1 MDINK
6 FLSALLQF
14 LILLPGAVS
23 CYLPAKNRMKYS
35 PTKTAAL
42 CLAVI
47 LPYSAAAALLCTLF
61 SVNPSLLLLTS
72 LVLFFFLY
80 RRTVDL
86 ELSDRKSVV

>member
-1 MDINK
+1 MDMNK

-35 PTKTAAL
+35 PAKTAVL

-47 LPYSAAAALLCTLF
+47 LPYSVAAASLCTLF
-61 SVNPSLLLLTS
+61 SVGAFLHPRHLCGRLRHRDLSGTVL
-72 LVLFFFLY
+72 LFF
-80 RRTVDL
+80 
-86 ELSDRKSVV
+86 